1 MGLDGDIC
9 TDLFNP
15 WRTIAIDRHERQV
28 VDP

>member
-9 TDLFNP
+9 TDPFNA
-15 WRTIAIDRHERQV
+15 WRTIAIDRLERQV

>member
-9 TDLFNP
+9 TDFFNP
-15 WRTIAIDRHERQV
+15 WRTIAIDRLERQV

>member
-9 TDLFNP
+9 TDFFNP
-15 WRTIAIDRHERQV
+15 WRTIAIDRIERQV